1 VPVGVVHVEHLG
13 QRTPADIFYQC
24 GFFFFRRW
32 PFLGIQCP
40 QRLDG
45 GEVPLKL
52 LFRPAFTDVVG
63 FGDAITIEIFGRF
76 VLMLPMP
83 TFRLLPVLPVADC

>member
-1 VPVGVVHVEHLG
+1 ME
-13 QRTPADIFYQC
+13 C

-63 FGDAITIEIFGRF
+63 STPYFARFGDASRAYRARTWF
-76 VLMLPMP
+76 
-83 TFRLLPVLPVADC
+83 